1 MLCLKSLKK
10 EERLRKRERFIK
22 SPNRGASGDS
32 GLAISANVLNANE
45 TGDVQADWRQLP
57 VGMIHVFLLV
67 CFRQITKNPN

>member
-22 SPNRGASGDS
+22 SPNRGASGDL

-45 TGDVQADWRQLP
+45 TGDVQAD
-57 VGMIHVFLLV
+57 
-67 CFRQITKNPN
+67 